1 MTGTSAASPS
11 VVVPG
16 DGDGGINVAKALFGA
31 ASPQRRADD
40 QKRSA

>member
-1 MTGTSAASPS
+1 MTATSAASPS

-16 DGDGGINVAKALFGA
+16 GYGGINVARALFDA